1 MTDAGNRF
9 SDASDIRFRNG
20 RFVVRES
27 LAEFDKLDFYRIR
40 LTARSNFTCLISGL
54 EGNADLALYDSRG
67 REIVSSEEDDDDNE
81 SISRQL
87 AAGTYFVRVNRIEGD
102 TNYRFVCSVSQDAG
116 NSFSRAFRIRTGKN
130 KLKGSFVFNDSIGS
144 FGDDDDDGDDDNGGD
159 RFDFY
164 RFDLTSRSNCTTLLQ
179 GLSSNAN
186 ITIFNS
192 RRQRIAFSA
201 RGGNLSE
208 QINQILEA
216 GTYFIR
222 IDFGRGGG
230 GGGGTRYRLRI
241 NFQSL
246 LISTDDDDTTTARPI
261 NITPSTDDFDDF
273 VGVGDPEDFYRVNL
287 NSPTN
292 LNLAL
297 NGLSADANLE
307 LLNSTGT
314 VIGRSS
320 NTGTT
325 EDLINQSLTAGT
337 YFVRVFPA
345 ATNTSVEYTLN
356 FASAPLR
363 LFGLT
368 DNNAVVAF
376 NPDKLDKAV
385 NINVT
390 GLASGETLRGID
402 FRPATGELFGISS
415 ANKLYTINLASG
427 AATAVSNTAFTPALT
442 GTSLGIDFNPTVDRI
457 RVVSDL
463 DENARL
469 NPITGAIVD
478 FDTATTGT
486 QTDTALAY
494 ATDDTRFGTNP
505 NVTAVAYTNNFAGTA
520 TTTLFGIDTSLDV
533 LVRQGSADGTPVSPN
548 TGSLF
553 SVGALGV
560 DFGPNSGFD
569 IFTDAS
575 GVNTAYATSGS
586 TLYSINLTTGVAT
599 SLGTVT
605 VSTTPTTGT
614 GTTPGTTPAPLNLI
628 GLSART

>member
-20 RFVVRES
+20 RAVIRES
-27 LAEFDKLDFYRIR
+27 LAEFDKLDFYRIK
-40 LTARSNFTCLISGL
+40 LTGRSNFTCLVSGL

-67 REIVSSEEDDDDNE
+67 REIISSEEDDDDSE

-87 AAGTYFVRVNRIEGD
+87 SAGTYFIRINRIEGD

-116 NSFSRAFRIRTGKN
+116 NSFSRAFRIRSGKN
-130 KLKGSFVFNDSIGS
+130 KLKGSFVFNDSLGS
-144 FGDDDDDGDDDNGGD
+144 FGDDDDDDDDGGGSD

-164 RFDLTSRSNCTTLLQ
+164 RFDLSSRSTCTTLLQ
-179 GLSSNAN
+179 GLSNNAN
-186 ITIFNS
+186 LTIFNS

-208 QINQILEA
+208 LINQVLEA
-216 GTYFIR
+216 GTYFLR
-222 IDFGRGGG
+222 IDFRSN
-230 GGGGTRYRLRI
+230 GGGTRYKLKL

-246 LISTDDDDTTTARPI
+246 FISSDDDDTTTARPI
-261 NITPSTDDFDDF
+261 NITPSIDDFDDF
-273 VGVGDPEDFYRVNL
+273 VGASDPEDFYRVNL
-287 NSPTN
+287 TSPSN

-307 LLNSTGT
+307 LLNSTGS
-314 VIGRSS
+314 VIGSSS

-325 EDLINQSLTAGT
+325 EDLINQSLAAGT

-345 ATNTSVEYTLN
+345 TTNTSVEYTLN

-368 DNNAVVAF
+368 DTNTVVAF

-385 NINVT
+385 NIPVT
-390 GLASGETLRGID
+390 GLTTGETLRGID
-402 FRPATGELFGISS
+402 FRPATGELFGVSS
-415 ANKLYTINLASG
+415 ASKLYTINLATG
-427 AATAVSNTAFTPALT
+427 AATAISSTTFTPALT

-457 RVVSDL
+457 RLVTDL

-469 NPITGAIVD
+469 NPITGAIAD
-478 FDTATTGT
+478 FDPATAGI

-494 ATDDTRFGTNP
+494 ATGDTRFGTNP
-505 NVTAVAYTNNFAGTA
+505 TVTAVAYTNNFAGTA
-520 TTTLFGIDTSLDV
+520 TTTLFGIDTALDI
-533 LVRQGSADGTPVSPN
+533 LVRQGSNDGTPISPN
-548 TGSLF
+548 TGNLF

-586 TLYSINLTTGVAT
+586 TVYSINLTTGVAT
-599 SLGTVT
+599 PLGTVT
-605 VSTTPTTGT
+605 STPGT
-614 GTTPGTTPAPLNLI
+614 GTTPGTTPTPLSLV